1 MSIQGKDILLVAES
15 CAKNAGEH
23 FSRSAI
29 SRAYYA
35 LYHEAC
41 SILQCCPPTTH
52 DGVVQYLLTD
62 ARRKNEP
69 YELMDLIRIGAV
81 LKQQKEKRKA
91 ADYDLSA
98 EITQSE
104 ADSSIG
110 AVRKILGKI
119 SEIRPQTDFYR

>member
-15 CAKNAGEH
+15 CADKAEEH

-41 SILQCCPPTTH
+41 SILQNCPPTTH

-62 ARRKNEP
+62 SRRKAEP

-91 ADYDLSA
+91 ADYDLA
-98 EITQSE
+98 LHITQTE
-104 ADSSIG
+104 ATSSVN
-110 AVRKILGKI
+110 AVRKILDKI
-119 SEIRPQTDFYR
+119 SEIRS

>member
-1 MSIQGKDILLVAES
+1 MSIQGKDIFGVAENCLS
-15 CAKNAGEH
+15 NADEN

-41 SILQCCPPTTH
+41 SILKCCPPTTH

-62 ARRKNEP
+62 SRRKGEP

-91 ADYDLSA
+91 ADYDLA
-98 EITQSE
+98 ADITPSE
-104 ADSSIG
+104 ASSSVA
-110 AVRKILGKI
+110 AVRKILEKI
-119 SEIRPQTDFYR
+119 SEIRS

>member
-15 CAKNAGEH
+15 CLSTVDEH

-35 LYHEAC
+35 LYHETC
-41 SILQCCPPTTH
+41 TILKHCPPTTH

-62 ARRKNEP
+62 SRRKSEP

-91 ADYDLSA
+91 ADYALDMD
-98 EITQSE
+98 ITHGE
-104 ADSSIG
+104 ANSSID
-110 AVRKILGKI
+110 AVRKILDKI
-119 SEIRPQTDFYR
+119 NEIKK

>member
-15 CAKNAGEH
+15 CVESADEH
-23 FSRSAI
+23 FARSAI

-35 LYHEAC
+35 LYHETC
-41 SILQCCPPTTH
+41 SILKCCPPTTH

-62 ARRKNEP
+62 ARRRSEP

-98 EITQSE
+98 EITQTE
-104 ADSSIG
+104 AASSVD

-119 SEIRPQTDFYR
+119 SEIRQ